1 MKQPPPLLDVINS
14 YCCVF
19 VCLFVFTWKI
29 THNHLIMGYSV
40 CWIFFLINGENRMI
54 TTDTWRPWKKCLCTL
69 SRFLLENII
78 FMQCSQIKAARHW
91 RFIACMP
98 YATPSHDYISLK
110 PGNAWCHWGCY
121 PGLLRENQSSE
132 KVNNIFWSYTVS
144 EPKSKLRS
152 AFLASSCFE
161 YTMGSLA
168 FLGWV
173 T

>member
-1 MKQPPPLLDVINS
+1 MLPFLFYSYRKQRLGGSGSRWLAQGPRTKKPQDLLTSSPSPVQKKLHIFTDNLFWIWNNPPPLLDVINS

-91 RFIACMP
+91 RFIACMH
-98 YATPSHDYISLK
+98 AL
-110 PGNAWCHWGCY
+110 CY
-121 PGLLRENQSSE
+121 PFTWLHL
-132 KVNNIFWSYTVS
+132 T
-144 EPKSKLRS
+144 
-152 AFLASSCFE
+152 
-161 YTMGSLA
+161 
-168 FLGWV
+168 
-173 T
+173 